1 MPPCH
6 IRNVKLV
13 AEAGSSLLSFL
24 PFLPFLPFL
33 APRVFQPWPFGRQP
47 SRTYT
52 NIARRASKRARA
64 RVPTSRSRI
73 AKDWYEN
80 AFAPLDSQLVEQ
92 HEQEFDERREGEKEQ
107 DSAYDERREVDEQQ
121 GSAYN
126 ERREGEKQQDLAY
139 NERRE
144 NSPVN
149 PRRTRATSPSR
160 SPDQDYKQLQ
170 RTNAERRQLRST
182 AWANGRRAAYWAA
195 KHSTLPTKWVCAGHP
210 VRLRTKP
217 AAVSSDDQLQLD
229 DEDTQHANQDY
240 GYAIPE
246 NIYRWN
252 ICFAK
257 IQARYDKRLSLEPA
271 THTLPVLEP
280 KATEYAKRI
289 LDHPEATLHVPE
301 LVKQFNRSWEE
312 IWMHAMLHL
321 LQSEPNNVPR
331 FLKRTHLSPHPPAA
345 WVNDSLQF
353 LATAYSTSDT
363 PVPQES
369 FDELVDTLCTVM
381 DRSGSRPLIMRGS
394 CLHLLFRRC
403 TKDQMLRLCDSMGHH
418 RVQTHWRTQL
428 HLATCLA
435 RHDCFDKALDAML
448 ESASS
453 GAEPKSSQF
462 ESTCSTILR
471 NAATQSDGLRVS
483 LRIIQNL
490 AELGVKLNV
499 QHCNIVML
507 NAVECGDLK
516 SAYNVY
522 HSLVD
527 NGLQADKYTHA
538 ILLKGCKPSIDDSE
552 TLNAIIRQAIK
563 DTEIIKSPVV
573 ATEILHC
580 LYLHHFQRNPD
591 TAFSTLVEAY
601 TQLFDATS
609 LIRMHMLPAD
619 CQDASQP
626 TLPRPTRPALWIM
639 VSAYL
644 RNRTDRHGNQSAHQQ
659 YNLYKQIRVLAERGV
674 QPWVALTQS
683 DHISNAFL
691 MAFAAHPSSLAHAA
705 EVIRDMQTPLP
716 ALPDNANPKTHV
728 EREVCK
734 PTVQSWSIF
743 LHAFARHKKMDLAEQ
758 VLQYMREKGMQPNQ
772 VTWNSLVGGYAGIRD
787 AEGAAN
793 AFKRMQEEGHKGD
806 ERTFRA
812 MAKVS
817 VDAGMLSQGEEVRE
831 ALRRRIERQEMLR
844 AEYGKVA
851 TGQSSV
857 SPDELDKAAAEYWES
872 AQEDVFKDDEKEH
885 G

>member
-13 AEAGSSLLSFL
+13 AEADSPL
-24 PFLPFLPFL
+24 LPFLPFL
-33 APRVFQPWPFGRQP
+33 APRVFQPWPFSRQP
-47 SRTYT
+47 SRTYH
-52 NIARRASKRARA
+52 NITRRASKQSKPKVQ
-64 RVPTSRSRI
+64 VPTSRSQV

-92 HEQEFDERREGEKEQ
+92 HEQEFRRREGEKQE
-107 DSAYDERREVDEQQ
+107 D
-121 GSAYN
+121 SAYN
-126 ERREGEKQQDLAY
+126 ERREE
-139 NERRE
+139 E

-149 PRRTRATSPSR
+149 LRGTRPISPSR
-160 SPDQDYKQLQ
+160 SLSPGQHHKQWQ
-170 RTNAERRQLRST
+170 RKNAERRQTRST
-182 AWANGRRAAYWAA
+182 AWVKSRWAANWAA
-195 KHSTLPTKWVCAGHP
+195 KHDTLPTKWVRVGHP
-210 VRLRTKP
+210 VRLRTNNDAHVQP
-217 AAVSSDDQLQLD
+217 AALSSDQQLQPD
-229 DEDTQHANQDY
+229 AENIKHSNQDF
-240 GYAIPE
+240 GYAIAE

-252 ICFAK
+252 ICFAR
-257 IQARYDKRLSLEPA
+257 IQARYDKRLDLGPA
-271 THTLPVLEP
+271 TDTLPNLDP
-280 KATEYAKRI
+280 KAAEYAKRI

-301 LVKQFNRSWEE
+301 LVKQFNLSWED
-312 IWMHAMLHL
+312 IWMHAMLYL

-331 FLKRTHLSPHPPAA
+331 FLTRTHLNPHPPAA
-345 WVNDSLQF
+345 WINDSLQF
-353 LATAYSTSDT
+353 LATAFSTPD
-363 PVPQES
+363 PPLPQES

-381 DRSGSRPLIMRGS
+381 HRSGPRPMTMRGS
-394 CLHLLFRRC
+394 CLHLVFRRC
-403 TKDQMLRLCDSMGHH
+403 TKDQVLRLYDSINQH

-453 GAEPKSSQF
+453 GADPKSPQF

-471 NAATQSDGLRVS
+471 KAATQSDGLRVS

-490 AELGVKLNV
+490 ADLGVKLNV

-507 NAVECGDLK
+507 NAVESGDLE

-527 NGLQADKYTHA
+527 NGLIADKYTHA
-538 ILLKGCKPSIDDSE
+538 ILLKGCKPTIDDSE

-563 DTEIIKSPVV
+563 DPEVIKSPVV

-591 TAFSTLVEAY
+591 TAFSTVAEAY

-619 CQDASQP
+619 SQNASQQR
-626 TLPRPTRPALWIM
+626 LPRPTRPALWIM

-644 RNRTDRHGNQSAHQQ
+644 RDRTDRRDSQSARQQ
-659 YNLYKQIRVLAERGV
+659 YNLYKQVRVLAERGV
-674 QPWVALTQS
+674 QPWASLTQT

-691 MAFAAHPSSLAHAA
+691 MAFTAHPSSLARAA

-734 PTVQSWSIF
+734 PTLQSWSIF
-743 LHAFARHKKMDLAEQ
+743 LHGFARHRKMDLAEQ

-772 VTWNSLVGGYAGIRD
+772 VTWNSLVGGYAGIRN

-793 AFKRMQEEGHKGD
+793 AFRQMQEEGYKGN
-806 ERTFRA
+806 ERTLRA

-872 AQEDVFKDDEKEH
+872 AQEDVFEDDENSTADELAKFIL
-885 G
+885 